1 MPILDVFIGLVLIYF
16 LYSLL
21 ASIITEIIASWL
33 GMRARILRQGIEN
46 ILNDKKQND
55 FNFSNWIKDIFIV
68 EDKNF
73 PFTQAGKF
81 YQEPTIKYLAKPG
94 ENSILSIR
102 NKKPSYISSE
112 NFVITLL
119 NMLSNKGRGISE
131 WDKIKFAIETN
142 ANHFEPETH
151 KMLADMVKRSNDTF
165 KDFVSV
171 LQHHYEDTMDRI
183 IGWYKRK
190 IGHILFWLG
199 LGLCIT
205 FNVDSIQIVKELEN
219 SEEKRMQMVAL
230 AEKVIAD
237 DPGIDTL
244 RTKED
249 YENDLK
255 YKVEAER
262 LVRNSVLQANHIVG
276 LGWPDAHDT
285 LYYKK
290 PCDKCVNGIKKYEET
305 QQLYKTLYA
314 TDSLIQLY
322 NGQDSEESILKASL
336 LLHDSLL
343 RNLNISHFSGFKI
356 DSIDNRETGYHVY
369 FKSQPSFAQRIW
381 LWLSSWKKFIGIL
394 ITALALTLGAQFW
407 FDLLKKLVSLR
418 SSGIKPEDREAEKKK
433 LESFSLNGDVITS
446 KDPVEIAIS
455 ENRGYWDS
463 ISQVLGYNV
472 KVDEIGKRY
481 IEIIIDENDKIKIE
495 TRSPYPVT
503 IANETYQVEVKTIF
517 QPKGRLENSDFKYPG
532 ALYQAKSGSVGSF
545 AGIVKN
551 KRTKNPA
558 ILTCGHVARIENSSY
573 FLDNT
578 TSDVK
583 FYNGRDWN
591 TKIGETSNIVMSS
604 FCDGGLIDIT
614 NPDHGLNN
622 LKQIETIREDKL
634 RRDEEYI
641 LISLRKKRLKLALG
655 KINHYEKLDVAGG
668 GEIKLKN
675 LIVFE
680 AESDDDYSIGG
691 DSGSLIVDSQGRAVG
706 IHIGGN
712 LTSSTKFTY
721 AIPFKD
727 LMEILQF
734 ELT

>member
-1 MPILDVFIGLVLIYF
+1 MDILDIFIGLVLIYF

-21 ASIITEIIASWL
+21 ASIIAEIIASWL

-55 FNFSNWIKDIFIV
+55 FNFSNWIKDIFMV

-151 KMLADMVKRSNDTF
+151 KMLTDMVKRSNDTF

-199 LGLCIT
+199 LTLCIT
-205 FNVDSIQIVKELEN
+205 FNVDSIQIAKELEN
-219 SEEKRMQMVAL
+219 SEEKRMQMLAL

-237 DPGIDTL
+237 KPGIDTL
-244 RTKED
+244 RKKED
-249 YENDLK
+249 YDNDLK

-276 LGWPDAHDT
+276 LGWPEYT
-285 LYYKK
+285 LYFKK
-290 PCDKCVNGIKKYEET
+290 PCDNCVNGIKKYNET
-305 QQLYKTLYA
+305 KQKYKTLYA

-322 NGQDSEESILKASL
+322 SGQDSAESILKASL

-343 RNLNISHFSGFKI
+343 QLLNISHFSGFKI
-356 DSIDNRETGYHVY
+356 DYIDNRETGYHVY

-381 LWLSSWKKFIGIL
+381 LWLSSWEKFIGIL
-394 ITALALTLGAQFW
+394 ITTLALTLGAQFW

-418 SSGIKPEDREAEKKK
+418 SSGLKPEEQEAEKKK
-433 LESFSLNGDVITS
+433 LESLSLNGDAITS

-455 ENRGYWDS
+455 ENKGYWDS

-472 KVDEIGKRY
+472 KVDESGKLY

-517 QPKGRLENSDFKYPG
+517 QPKGTLENSDFIYLG
-532 ALYQAKSGSVGSF
+532 ALYQPKSGSVGSF

-591 TKIGETSNIVMSS
+591 TKIGVTSNIVMSS

-622 LKQIETIREDKL
+622 LKPIETIRTDTLDPKEK
-634 RRDEEYI
+634 YF
-641 LISLRKKRLKLALG
+641 LISLRNKKLELELYDVD
-655 KINHYEKLDVAGG
+655 HYEKLSVPNGK
-668 GEIKLKN
+668 EISIKN
-675 LIVFE
+675 LIVFK
-680 AESDDDYSIGG
+680 AKTYDDYSMGG
-691 DSGSLIVDSQGRAVG
+691 DSGSLIVDGLGRAVG
-706 IHIGGN
+706 MHIGGN
-712 LTSSTKFTY
+712 LTASTKFTY